1 MARLI
6 ALSLGWMI
14 FLKDPKIKSQR
25 GLSQSTEVAILLGAA
40 AAVAIVIMVFVKT
53 YVANRIAEVPHP

>member
-1 MARLI
+1 MTRMLAVAMGWLI
-6 ALSLGWMI
+6 TLTRPRT
-14 FLKDPKIKSQR
+14 DRER

-53 YVANRIAEVPHP
+53 YVGNRLGEVQHP